1 MNCVKWRYGADQDPA
16 HAGLILSLAFNG
28 AKIGADALF
37 GSLARLAPIAQISD
51 KTGIAYRFAP
61 ETRGGGAGPAE
72 MLFNC
77 AKQIHLVFLQESSYQ
92 VGIILSKGNSYLSR

>member
-1 MNCVKWRYGADQDPA
+1 MNCVKWPCGADQHPA
-16 HAGLILSLAFNG
+16 QAGLILSLAFNG

-37 GSLARLAPIAQISD
+37 GSLARLAPVAQISD
-51 KTGIAYRFAP
+51 GVAYRFAP

-72 MLFNC
+72 MLFNR
-77 AKQIHLVFLQESSYQ
+77 AKQIHIVFLQESSYY